1 MCDHTYIEWRQKE
14 GTAVFNARM
23 LMHCRFGVSDTRL
36 ELRCKNRAH
45 VTGKGRSLHF
55 FSKLYFHLF
64 VVKMYVIYSGEIEIL
79 HEIAIALI
87 PPHAKKKNDL
97 RDSGYLFAKG

>member
-1 MCDHTYIEWRQKE
+1 MCDHTYIERRQKE

-23 LMHCRFGVSDTRL
+23 LMHCRFGVSGTRL

-55 FSKLYFHLF
+55 FFKIIF
-64 VVKMYVIYSGEIEIL
+64 
-79 HEIAIALI
+79 
-87 PPHAKKKNDL
+87 PPFRREDVC
-97 RDSGYLFAKG
+97 YL